1 MTDDLDEWGRTALHY
16 AALHGDLDATTR
28 LLTTEDV
35 NLPDIHG
42 WTPLHFAA
50 QEANPAAIERL
61 LDAGADIHAVT
72 EKGMPAIYWAA
83 TAASGD
89 PVAAIRLLRARGADP
104 RRETIHTYFG
114 LKSALHFINETANNP
129 SIQAEFADLTEHRL

>member
-1 MTDDLDEWGRTALHY
+1 MSNLDEWGRTDLHY
-16 AALHGDLDATTR
+16 AARDGDVEAINR
-28 LLTTEDV
+28 LLATEDV
-35 NLPDIHG
+35 NAADIHG

-50 QEANPAAIERL
+50 QEAHPAAIERL
-61 LDAGADIHAVT
+61 LDAGADIDALT

-104 RRETIHTYFG
+104 RRETIQTYFG

-129 SIQAEFADLTEHRL
+129 LIQAEFADLK

>member
-1 MTDDLDEWGRTALHY
+1 MTNLDEWGRTALHY
-16 AALHGDLDATTR
+16 AARDGDLDAITH
-28 LLTTEDV
+28 LVKTEDV

-61 LDAGADIHAVT
+61 LDAGADIDALT

-83 TAASGD
+83 TAVSGD

-104 RRETIHTYFG
+104 RRETIETYFG
-114 LKSALHFINETANNP
+114 RKSALHFINETANNP
-129 SIQAEFADLTEHRL
+129 LIQAEFADLT